1 MRSLSAT
8 DAEIAALAAAQ
19 HGVVA
24 RRQLLTLGL
33 SNTAISLS
41 ARVGR
46 LHRLYHGVY
55 AVGHTV
61 MTREGRWMAAVMAAG
76 DSAVLSHATAA
87 AAWEL
92 RPPGAG
98 AIHVTVPG
106 DGGRKR
112 RPGLRIHR
120 SRTLEP
126 TDTTTH
132 DAIPITT
139 PTRTI
144 IDLATTLKG
153 RPLEQALDRADQ
165 RGLVDFADLTT
176 RPIPPSL
183 QALLSRYAAP
193 AFTRSELE
201 DRFFALCDDHG
212 LPRPTSN
219 TRIEGH
225 EVDFVW
231 RDARLIVEV
240 DGYRYHRSP
249 SAFEHDRERDVILHV
264 AGWTVLRF
272 TWTQITRRP
281 AWVAAAIS
289 NRRRRHVDP
298 G

>member
-1 MRSLSAT
+1 MTGNAVLSAT

-176 RPIPPSL
+176 RARPPPP
-183 QALLSRYAAP
+183 Q
-193 AFTRSELE
+193 TRFCLAM
-201 DRFFALCDDHG
+201 R
-212 LPRPTSN
+212 PRPSPAASSRTAS
-219 TRIEGH
+219 
-225 EVDFVW
+225 
-231 RDARLIVEV
+231 
-240 DGYRYHRSP
+240 SP
-249 SAFEHDRERDVILHV
+249 SATTTACHARR
-264 AGWTVLRF
+264 ATPASKATKSTSSGA
-272 TWTQITRRP
+272 TR
-281 AWVAAAIS
+281 
-289 NRRRRHVDP
+289 